1 MPIIFLTP
9 MPCLD
14 IYLPANA
21 GINIVGV
28 KKWMGIIFSQ
38 FLVTFTNVKLWFLKI
53 IYLRIK

>member
-1 MPIIFLTP
+1 

-53 IYLRIK
+53 SYLRIK